1 MNRSNRK
8 IFEVEFMFFSFN
20 MDKSQQPQERY
31 GERQAPPLPGP
42 TPSSLVLLLMGAGVV
57 AAFQVSKAPPM
68 LLSIRSELGMSLFLF
83 GLIARGGQTRQVINP
98 PVLAL
103 MVSMGEGGKSAPWL
117 LGDSAAA
124 GVGFL

>member
-1 MNRSNRK
+1 
-8 IFEVEFMFFSFN
+8 VW
-20 MDKSQQPQERY
+20 
-31 GERQAPPLPGP
+31 
-42 TPSSLVLLLMGAGVV
+42 VV

-68 LLSIRSELGMSLFLF
+68 LLSIRSELRMSLFLF
-83 GLIARGGQTRQVINP
+83 GLITQGGQTRQVINP

-103 MVSMGEGGKSAPWL
+103 IVSMAGGWKSAPWL